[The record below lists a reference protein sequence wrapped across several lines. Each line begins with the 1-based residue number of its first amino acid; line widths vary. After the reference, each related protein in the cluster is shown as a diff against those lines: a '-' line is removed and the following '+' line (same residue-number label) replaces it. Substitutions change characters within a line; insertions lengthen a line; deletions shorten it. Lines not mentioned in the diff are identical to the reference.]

1 MAAGSTALRA
11 GSLLTTGLLTVLTKG
26 KTYHIGLRE
35 MAVRASLM
43 GLDAPVPGGLVER
56 VMAALRSHIRA
67 NRLGPGDMLPSEN
80 TFAVELGVSRAVVR
94 EAFRSMAA
102 LRLIDVG
109 NGRRARV
116 SNVDAGP
123 LALLLDHVVHT
134 DQITVQQILD
144 VRRTVEM
151 RTVALA
157 ALRRS
162 DRDKDE
168 ISRLAGA
175 MRSDFERSE
184 LVMEHD
190 IAFHEAIAA
199 ASRNPLFALIVGSF
213 HVVTRQTWRIGWV
226 ARPTNADRMESVAC
240 HEAIARAIA
249 ERDPRAAGTK
259 MGDHFDGTVKI
270 LLAAGIN

>member
-1 MAAGSTALRA
+1 MRTSGRTGSGRA
-11 GSLLTTGLLTVLTKG
+11 
-26 KTYHIGLRE
+26 I
-35 MAVRASLM
+35 A
-43 GLDAPVPGGLVER
+43 
-56 VMAALRSHIRA
+56 
-67 NRLGPGDMLPSEN
+67 LPSEN
-80 TFAVELGVSRAVVR
+80 ALALELGVSRTVVR
-94 EAFRSMAA
+94 EAFSSMAA

-116 SNVDAGP
+116 STVDAGA

-157 ALRRS
+157 ALRRT
-162 DRDKDE
+162 DKEAAE
-168 ISRLAGA
+168 IARLAELMGK
-175 MRSDFERSE
+175 DFAQAEK
-184 LVMEHD
+184 VMEHD

-199 ASRNPLFALIVGSF
+199 ASRNPMFALIVGSF

-226 ARPTNADRMESVAC
+226 ARQNDADRRENVAC
-240 HEAIARAIA
+240 HKAIAAAIA
-249 ERDPRAAGTK
+249 DHDLRRAEAK
-259 MGDHFDGTVKI
+259 MGEHFDNTVKM

>member
-1 MAAGSTALRA
+1 MSALHA
-11 GSLLTTGLLTVLTKG
+11 
-26 KTYHIGLRE
+26 
-35 MAVRASLM
+35 
-43 GLDAPVPGGLVER
+43 
-56 VMAALRSHIRA
+56 HIRS
-67 NRLGPGDMLPSEN
+67 NGLGPGDTLPSEN
-80 TFAVELGVSRAVVR
+80 ALALELGVSRTVVR
-94 EAFRSMAA
+94 EAFSSMAA

-116 SNVDAGP
+116 STVDAGA

-157 ALRRS
+157 ALRRT
-162 DRDKDE
+162 DKEAAE
-168 ISRLAGA
+168 IARLAELMGK
-175 MRSDFERSE
+175 DFAQAEK
-184 LVMEHD
+184 VMEHD

-199 ASRNPLFALIVGSF
+199 ASRNPMFALIVGSF

-226 ARPTNADRMESVAC
+226 ARQTDADRRENVAC
-240 HEAIARAIA
+240 HQAIAAAIA
-249 ERDPRAAGTK
+249 DRDQRRAEAK
-259 MGDHFDGTVKI
+259 MGEHFDNTVKM